1 MSQILPSSPLSSP
14 PATHSFSGQATRADV
29 PQYRPV
35 KPLPFELAH
44 HVHTYYEES
53 LFTQAYNFL
62 LSITTNSISCSD
74 RLLPVM
80 IPSPPHLSLAATI
93 SVHPLFTTRTT
104 SRDKWNQANS
114 ALQLL
119 TVILKTAGPANADFA
134 TAFTFRKYD
143 SRSSQERSPDQVRVR
158 KKLTFDPEPDT
169 LYAQKDSLWAQA
181 DDFWDLV
188 GWAFNCACLP
198 GAIYAQRWNAYSHLL
213 SFLIDV
219 LESDWSLRNQN
230 HVPEES
236 LLWQYIELCG
246 GNHRRVLRAIFANGT
261 TPSTNEFRPIFINET
276 KGPMSHDLA
285 SQKRKG
291 DVNID
296 QEIYG
301 DYLMQDES
309 DGSLDEADDRGG
321 DLPRASRGPGRPS
334 KRIRTRTPSSRRLTP
349 RNSSGSLRSQHAG
362 GDDAA
367 ITSGTNSHTN
377 PSTLGDSLCLSLR
390 MRLLTMLTYISSH
403 PTLTATSPTTFPD
416 LEDLL
421 TLFVEFIKPLPLPV
435 FAYFVL
441 PQPVPNANS
450 RNLQLQPILHLNL
463 LEALLQR
470 TLEPSAPSIRSNML
484 ISTRKLETEYLPFA
498 AAKNSVDANAR
509 VSILLEGLTR
519 RMAQMGIVDVAAGA
533 QGLTTA
539 VDEGV
544 KKRLGKVKDASR
556 GAKPGKG
563 AKANDVASGDEAW
576 PWLTE
581 SGLRLQMAV
590 RDLYI
595 SAWSNEIPRSD

>member
-1 MSQILPSSPLSSP
+1 
-14 PATHSFSGQATRADV
+14 
-29 PQYRPV
+29 
-35 KPLPFELAH
+35 
-44 HVHTYYEES
+44 
-53 LFTQAYNFL
+53 
-62 LSITTNSISCSD
+62 
-74 RLLPVM
+74 M

-119 TVILKTAGPANADFA
+119 TIILKTAGPANADFA

-143 SRSSQERSPDQVRVR
+143 SRPPQDRTPEQVPVR

-169 LYAQKDSLWAQA
+169 QYAQDDSLWSQA
-181 DDFWDLV
+181 DDFWNLI

-198 GAIYAQRWNAYSHLL
+198 GAIYAQRWNAYSQLL
-213 SFLIDV
+213 SFLLDV
-219 LESDWSLRNQN
+219 LESDWSLRDQN

-236 LLWQYIELCG
+236 LLWQYIELGG
-246 GNHRRVLRAIFANGT
+246 GNHRRILRAIFANGAP
-261 TPSTNEFRPIFINET
+261 PSTNEFRPIFDNET
-276 KGPMSHDLA
+276 KGPISHDLA

-309 DGSLDEADDRGG
+309 DGSPDEANDRGG

-349 RNSSGSLRSQHAG
+349 RNSSGSLRSQHAN
-362 GDDAA
+362 GDDA
-367 ITSGTNSHTN
+367 ITSGAKSHTT

-390 MRLLTMLTYISSH
+390 IRLLAMLTYISSH

-441 PQPVPNANS
+441 PQPVPHADS
-450 RNLQLQPILHLNL
+450 RNLHLQPILHLTL

-470 TLEPSAPSIRSNML
+470 TLEPSAPSIRSNAL

-509 VSILLEGLTR
+509 VSILLEGLMR
-519 RMAQMGIVDVAAGA
+519 RMVQMGIVDVAAGA
-533 QGLTTA
+533 QGLTAA

-544 KKRLGKVKDASR
+544 QRRLGRVKDAPR
-556 GAKPGKG
+556 GAKSGQG

-576 PWLTE
+576 SWLTD

-595 SAWSNEIPRSD
+595 GAWSNEIPRSE